1 MKQFIILSLILL
13 ISCTSNYVVLDG
25 HKISVEIAD
34 SPIERQQGLMYR
46 ESLCD
51 DCGMLF
57 IFEMEAN
64 YSFWMKNTLIPLD
77 MVFIDSEMN
86 VVDVLHAQPCI
97 TEKCPSYI
105 PKSASLYVLETNIN
119 TFDNKTIGKKL
130 KK

>member
-1 MKQFIILSLILL
+1 MKQFIFLSLIL
-13 ISCTSNYVVLDG
+13 IIGCTSNYVILDD

-34 SPIERQQGLMYR
+34 SPLERSKGLMYR

-57 IFEMEAN
+57 IFESESKH
-64 YSFWMKNTLIPLD
+64 SFWMKNTLIPLD

-86 VVDVLHAQPCI
+86 VVDVLHAQPCK

-105 PKSASLYVLETNIN
+105 PKSTSLYVLETNIDI
-119 TFDNKTIGKKL
+119 FDNKTIGKKL